1 VLLDLFCVLALSA
14 FAGPLLL
21 VLLLLIH
28 HLTLSRLHI
37 LKMMNIPGNLIRGAG
52 SVVGGTMSAVASVA
66 GRRGSSDMT
75 SGEIVVKEKSVLT
88 IKVIF
93 SFSLHLTATV
103 ISRKLRPRML

>member
-1 VLLDLFCVLALSA
+1 
-14 FAGPLLL
+14 
-21 VLLLLIH
+21 
-28 HLTLSRLHI
+28 
-37 LKMMNIPGNLIRGAG
+37 MMNIPGNLIRGAG

-93 SFSLHLTATV
+93 PFSLHATVTATV
-103 ISRKLRPRML
+103 IMFLGNSDQGCFNNFKSLSSHRLSHKEK